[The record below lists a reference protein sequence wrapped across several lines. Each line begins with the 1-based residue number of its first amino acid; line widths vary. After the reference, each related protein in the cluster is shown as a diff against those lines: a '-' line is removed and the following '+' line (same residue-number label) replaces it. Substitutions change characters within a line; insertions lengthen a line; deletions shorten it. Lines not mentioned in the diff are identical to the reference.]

1 LWMDPI
7 TENPLAG
14 TIEMWEIH
22 NFTAD
27 AHPIHVHLVMF
38 EVINREDEEGQVRP
52 PEPWETGWKD
62 TVISYPGEI
71 TRIKAKFDLPGLY
84 VWHCH
89 IVEHED
95 NEMMRPY
102 RVEPHEAYLPFVAKN
117 E

>member
-1 LWMDPI
+1 MY
-7 TENPLAG
+7 
-14 TIEMWEIH
+14 

-27 AHPIHVHLVMF
+27 AHPIHIHEVMF
-38 EVINREDEEGQVRP
+38 QVIDRERIDRRGRHTRP
-52 PEPWETGWKD
+52 PESWESGYKD

-71 TRIKAKFDLPGLY
+71 TRVKAKFDLPGLY

-102 RVEPHEAYLPFVAKN
+102 RVGPGP
-117 E
+117 